1 MNIFASQFITQ
12 NNRRRN
18 GTKMKKIVFFGFL
31 VLLLTVLPV
40 MAQAEELAGTWIG
53 FSGPDFTIMRF
64 SADTGT
70 LSVINTL
77 DDSFNEVSAPYQ
89 ADGQIVTFPDS
100 EGIPVEM
107 PYSFE
112 EGKLIHDLFG
122 EKVYTRIDNSFFPE
136 EPEDSPFIGENRLYR
151 IEPAEDGGIRIFEY
165 LGDEET
171 VEFPSVAFGIPVTEI
186 GENACCFREN
196 MKHLILPDSIKVI
209 GVRAFEENA
218 SLEDITLP
226 NTLESIGAAAFQYC
240 YNLKGL
246 MIPEGVKFIGNSAFW
261 QSSFLRTLMLP
272 ESLEEIEEDAFYGVY
287 KPLFFVKPGS
297 YAEQYCQENEYRYKT
312 LDNDKWDEIYQA
324 GEIPESELPETKD
337 PDLIGTWI
345 TFNDQ
350 DIIFYRFSAGKG
362 EMSALNSDGYNTYFE
377 SGPWETEG
385 KVIIWSHLDGGY
397 DEEISYYFED
407 GKLHMEQYASET
419 VLDRIDDNLYPEDYN
434 NSPFFGEN
442 KRYWISQLEDGT
454 IRLDGYSGEGEETV
468 VVPDNAFGYPITVI
482 GSTAFMSGNGL
493 KHVILPEGITAIE
506 PEAFANNAEIE
517 SIQLPGTLQKIGY
530 SAFEFCH
537 GLKEIVIPEGVTF
550 IDTDAFWGCENL
562 KSIVMP
568 ATLEKISEDGVF
580 YYSMQQEILFTV
592 PEGSYAEKYCRENEL
607 TCVTADGKTL
617 TGGTVSETE
626 IIDKPVDVPVEE
638 DADRTAVPYEDT
650 KDGSDEGNE
659 ALYNE
664 AMALYND
671 EKYYSAQQAF
681 VESEFGN
688 WEEMAEKCIQK
699 MPTTGEIWRDRTQWL
714 QDMELKIIVEQPQDT
729 AMFVRIFKDNAPVS
743 YLFIN
748 GSEPVTVR
756 LPGNGYYEIRDGIGH
771 TWYGIKEAFG
781 REGSYET
788 MTFDENGTEK
798 VFLQAYYEY
807 TLSINVSYKDDTSDA
822 VYSNSEDWDT
832 FVAK

>member
-1 MNIFASQFITQ
+1 
-12 NNRRRN
+12 
-18 GTKMKKIVFFGFL
+18 MKKVVFLGLL
-31 VLLLTVLPV
+31 VLLLTALPV
-40 MAQAEELAGTWIG
+40 MAQADELAGTWIG

-70 LSVINTL
+70 LSFVNTQ
-77 DDSFNEVSAPYQ
+77 DDTFIEVSASYQ
-89 ADGQIVTFPDS
+89 ADGQMVTFPDS

-112 EGKLIHDLFG
+112 DGKLIQDLFG
-122 EKVYTRIDNSFFPE
+122 EKVYTRIDDSFFPE
-136 EPEDSPFIGENRLYR
+136 DPEASPFIGENRLYR
-151 IEPAEDGGIRIFEY
+151 IEMAEDGGVRIFEY

-186 GENACCFREN
+186 GESACCFREN
-196 MKHLILPDSIKVI
+196 MKHLILPDGIKAI

-218 SLEDITLP
+218 SLEDVSLP
-226 NTLESIGAAAFQYC
+226 DTLESIGAAAFQYC
-240 YNLKGL
+240 YNLKEI

-261 QSSFLRTLMLP
+261 QSSFLRTLLLP

-312 LDNDKWDEIYQA
+312 LDNDKWDEIYRA

-337 PDLIGTWI
+337 PNLIGTWI
-345 TFNDQ
+345 AFYDQ
-350 DIIFYRFSAGKG
+350 DIIFYRFSAGQG
-362 EMSALNSDGYNTYFE
+362 EMSVLNSYGYYPQLD
-377 SGPWETEG
+377 SGPWESDGE
-385 KVIIWSHLDGGY
+385 VITWSHPESGY
-397 DEEISYYFED
+397 DEELPYYFED
-407 GKLHMEQYASET
+407 GKLHVEQYGSET
-419 VLDRIDDNLYPEDYN
+419 ILERIDDSLYPEDYE
-434 NSPFFGEN
+434 NSPFFGED
-442 KRYWISQLEDGT
+442 KKYWISQLEDGT
-454 IRLDGYSGEGEETV
+454 IRLDGYLGEGEGTA
-468 VVPDNAFGYPITVI
+468 VVPDNVFGYPVTVI
-482 GSTAFMSGNGL
+482 GETAFMSETGV
-493 KHVILPEGITAIE
+493 KHVILPEGITTIE
-506 PEAFANNAEIE
+506 DQAFANNSEIE

-537 GLKEIVIPEGVTF
+537 GLKEITIPEGVTF

-562 KSIVMP
+562 KLIVLP
-568 ATLEKISEDGVF
+568 STLEEIGEGGAF
-580 YYSMQQEILFTV
+580 YNSMLSEILFII
-592 PEGSYAEKYCRENEL
+592 PEGSFAEQYCRENEL
-607 TCVTADGKTL
+607 TCVTRNGKSL
-617 TGGTVSETE
+617 TGGTVLETE
-626 IIDKPVDVPVEE
+626 TAEKPVEGPLEE
-638 DADRTAVPYEDT
+638 DSYGSGEPYENT
-650 KDGSDEGNE
+650 KDGSDDGNE
-659 ALYNE
+659 ARYNE
-664 AMALYND
+664 AMALYKD

-681 VESEFGN
+681 IESEFGD

-699 MPTTGEIWRDRTQWL
+699 MPATGEIWRDRSQWL

-798 VFLQAYYEY
+798 VYLQSYYAY
-807 TLSINVSYKDDTSDA
+807 TLSINVSYKDDTADT
-822 VYSNSEDWDT
+822 VYSNSEDWDS
-832 FVAK
+832 FVSK